1 MCRLRWIVG
10 FCGHNGLVLAVVAP
24 GQGAQKSGFLS
35 AWLADPHFAEGLD
48 HLGEAAGLDL
58 RFFGTQADDDT
69 IRDTAIAQPL
79 LVAAGIL
86 VADALLPGESLS
98 EVVGVTAGHSVGEV
112 TAAVLADVLPADQAM
127 VFIRERAQGM
137 AAAAAER
144 PTSMA
149 AVIGGDP
156 DEVVQAITSCD
167 LTPANYNGKGQIV
180 AAGTVEQLDELPS
193 RLPERTRVIPLS
205 VAGAFHTHHMAS
217 GQARLRDVVPA
228 LHPADPAVAILSN
241 RDGQQVASGQEYVTR
256 LVDQVVNPVRW
267 DLCMQTM
274 TEMGVTGMLELTPAG
289 TLTGIAKRNMK
300 VELFNLNTP
309 DQLGEA
315 RQFVAHHAGGQGA

>member
-1 MCRLRWIVG
+1 M
-10 FCGHNGLVLAVVAP
+10 LAVVAP

-35 AWLADPHFAEGLD
+35 AWLADSHFAEGLD
-48 HLGEAAGLDL
+48 QLGEAAGLDL
-58 RFFGTQADDDT
+58 RYFGTQADDDT

-86 VADALLPGESLS
+86 VAQALCDDQAFAD
-98 EVVGVTAGHSVGEV
+98 VVDVTAGHSVGEV
-112 TAAVLADVLPADQAM
+112 TAAVLAGILPADQAM

-137 AAAAAER
+137 AAAAAEH

-156 DEVVQAITSCD
+156 DDVVDAITSCG

-205 VAGAFHTHHMAS
+205 VAGAFHTPHMAT
-217 GQARLRDVVPA
+217 GQLRLRDILPA
-228 LHPADPAVAILSN
+228 MRPSDPVISILSN
-241 RDGQQVASGQEYVTR
+241 RDGQPVASGAEYVTR

-267 DLCMQTM
+267 DLCMATM
-274 TEMGVTGMLELTPAG
+274 SDMGVTGILELTPAG

-300 VELFNLNTP
+300 VDLFNLNTP
-309 DQLGEA
+309 DQLAEA
-315 RQFVAHHAGGQGA
+315 RQFVTQHAAGQGA